1 MCARLAAR
9 KQRQAVVT
17 FLSRALEEAPSEEEG
32 RAASLILSNPFDLT
46 FAADLLAQG
55 QMPSA
60 TTLISEAFRLADE
73 GEPGRPGYHQI
84 AGQAFP
90 VERFGR
96 HAVAMRLDDRNWFKP
111 DEFAS
116 ELKSLTAAR

>member
-1 MCARLAAR
+1 VA
-9 KQRQAVVT
+9 T

-84 AGQAFP
+84 

-116 ELKSLTAAR
+116 ELKSLAAAR